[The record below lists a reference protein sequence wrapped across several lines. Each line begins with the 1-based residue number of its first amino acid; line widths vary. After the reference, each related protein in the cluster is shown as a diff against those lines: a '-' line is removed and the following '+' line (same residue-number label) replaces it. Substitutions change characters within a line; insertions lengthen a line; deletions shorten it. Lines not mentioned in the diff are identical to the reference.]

1 MVSNISKILAQ
12 APAKINL
19 ILRVLGRRPN
29 GYHDLETWMQKL
41 NLYDTIELQLHSG
54 KGIEFS
60 CDNTSIPA
68 DETNL
73 AVRAAM
79 AFFQVSKK
87 SKGYGLRI
95 NLQKSIPVAAGLGGG
110 SSDAGAVLRGLN
122 VFFDHE
128 FSERQ
133 LIELAQPL
141 GADVPFFVV
150 DHDAV
155 LATGIGEKM
164 LPAESVCNCSFV
176 LVNPGVFVSTA
187 WVFQNLTLTSLSKN
201 SKLSCFQKHKAVSLS
216 LQDMHNDLEQVTS
229 AKHPEIEQIKRSLL
243 AVGASYVLMS
253 GSGPTVFGVFPDSE
267 KPNGSGLQRIV
278 DGLRQE
284 YGEKVF
290 LLRACTGASPSGKAP
305 GFDPGIRRFE
315 SCRPSHHKCVFRLF

>member
-1 MVSNISKILAQ
+1 MVCNINRITIQ

-19 ILRVLGRRPN
+19 FLHVLGRRPD

-41 NLYDTIELQLHSG
+41 DLYDTIELELYPGQ
-54 KGIEFS
+54 GIEFS
-60 CDNTSIPA
+60 CDNPSIPS

-73 AVRAAM
+73 VVKAAM
-79 AFFQVSKK
+79 AFFQVSKN
-87 SKGYGLRI
+87 SKGYGVRI
-95 NLQKSIPVAAGLGGG
+95 TLQKNIPIAAGLGGG
-110 SSDAGAVLRGLN
+110 SSDAGTVLRGLN
-122 VFFDHE
+122 SFFDRE

-133 LIELAQPL
+133 LLQLARPL

-155 LATGIGEKM
+155 FATGIGDIM
-164 LPAESVCNCSFV
+164 HPVDSVSNCSFV
-176 LVNPGVFVSTA
+176 LVNPDFFVSTS

-216 LQDMHNDLEQVTS
+216 LKDMHNDLEQVTCI
-229 AKHPEIEQIKRSLL
+229 KHPEIDQMKRSLL
-243 AVGASYVLMS
+243 RAGASHVLMS
-253 GSGPTVFGVFPDSE
+253 GSGPTVFGVFPDTE
-267 KPNGSGLQRIV
+267 KTYGFDLQCIV

-290 LLRACTGASPSGKAP
+290 LSKACTGASPSGKAP

-315 SCRPSHHKCVFRLF
+315 SCRPSHH